1 MTSNEAVLVANLIII
16 SIAFICTW
24 LGWPRHHRDPGEGG
38 FRGFGNGILFAVIVV
53 SLTRF
58 LTS

>member
-1 MTSNEAVLVANLIII
+1 MTTNEAVLVAKLMVI
-16 SIAFICTW
+16 SIAFICIW
-24 LGWPRHHRDPGEGG
+24 LGWPRHHRDPGEGALT
-38 FRGFGNGILFAVIVV
+38 GFGNGILFAVIVV